1 MLFDRKFV
9 LHVKKMSVQMSRKE
23 FLWADGLGEGFAY
36 GKGEKRR
43 GRLGP
48 GTNRSHNP
56 HIVRLPQK

>member
-1 MLFDRKFV
+1 
-9 LHVKKMSVQMSRKE
+9 MSRKE

-56 HIVRLPQK
+56 HIVPLPQK